1 VPRSRVLLAD
11 DHEPVLTAVAEF
23 LKDQYEVIAAVN
35 DGQSALIA
43 VFRLDPDV
51 AVLDISMPNMTGL
64 EAAAKMREL
73 GLRTKVVF
81 LTGYGDPEFVRAA
94 LDSGALG
101 YVLKRRLAS
110 DLPLAIE
117 AAVMGQHFISSTLVA
132 DRN

>member
-35 DGQSALIA
+35 DGQSALDA

-81 LTGYGDPEFVRAA
+81 LTG
-94 LDSGALG
+94 
-101 YVLKRRLAS
+101 
-110 DLPLAIE
+110 
-117 AAVMGQHFISSTLVA
+117 
-132 DRN
+132 